1 MAYFPKFK
9 FIYSRHVPDFR
20 IRLFVFAV
28 SLSKCKTYEMF
39 IGYIILYRNTAETA
53 IRGVLWKKVFSEIAQ
68 NSKENTFARVSFLIK
83 LQASSLSTQLYL
95 LFQVSS
101 QELHQLLYFIS
112 LYKYVLVEKCI
123 PTYEKLTF

>member
-1 MAYFPKFK
+1 MALFPKFK

-28 SLSKCKTYEMF
+28 SLSKCKIYEMF
-39 IGYIILYRNTAETA
+39 IRYIILYRNTAETA

-83 LQASSLSTQLYL
+83 LQASGLSTQLYL

>member
-39 IGYIILYRNTAETA
+39 IDYIILHRNTAETA

-68 NSKENTFARVSFLIK
+68 NSQENTFARVSFLIK
-83 LQASSLSTQLYL
+83 LQASGLSTQLYL

-123 PTYEKLTF
+123 PTYGKLTF

>member
-1 MAYFPKFK
+1 MF
-9 FIYSRHVPDFR
+9 
-20 IRLFVFAV
+20 
-28 SLSKCKTYEMF
+28 YE
-39 IGYIILYRNTAETA
+39 
-53 IRGVLWKKVFSEIAQ
+53 KKVFSEIAQ
-68 NSKENTFARVSFLIK
+68 NSQENTFARVSFLIK
-83 LQASSLSTQLYL
+83 LQASGLSTQLYL